1 MTLPAWRQDRDAY
14 PHSFEVQP
22 RYRDEDMLHHVNNI
36 SVAVYYDEVRSRL
49 MREIFRR
56 AGNPPDIRIV
66 TAETRV
72 SYADEVFYP
81 DLVDIRSGL
90 IRLGTASF
98 TIGQALFQSGRYCGF
113 CDTVLVQAAVTG
125 AEPIHPKLREAMQGL
140 MIAQA

>member
-14 PHSFEVQP
+14 PHSFELQP
-22 RYRDEDMLHHVNNI
+22 RYRDEDMLRHVNNLSI
-36 SVAVYYDEVRSRL
+36 AEYYDEVRSRL

-56 AGNPPDIRIV
+56 AGAPDGVRIV

-72 SYADEVFYP
+72 SYAGEVFYP

-98 TIGQALFQSGRYCGF
+98 TIGQALFQGGRYVGF
-113 CDTVLVQAAVTG
+113 CDSVLVQAAATG
-125 AEPIHPKLREAMQGL
+125 AEPIHPALREAMEGL
-140 MIAQA
+140 MIRQG